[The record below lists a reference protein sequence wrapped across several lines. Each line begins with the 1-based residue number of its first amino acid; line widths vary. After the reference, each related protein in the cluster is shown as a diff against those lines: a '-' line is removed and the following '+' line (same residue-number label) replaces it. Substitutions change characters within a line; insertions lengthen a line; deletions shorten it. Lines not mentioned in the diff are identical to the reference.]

1 MYRLLLLAI
10 VAIGLAPGT
19 LIRTP
24 TGLRSD
30 VAVVTITPVTARE
43 GVEGALTLTG
53 AWELSSAHGWFGGF
67 SALVAS
73 GPDSVIAG
81 SDRGWLLD
89 LDLSGTAPAAVP
101 GSFRFIGQRV
111 NAREE
116 IVDLEAL
123 ARDPATGTLWAA
135 FENFN
140 LVTRIAADG
149 TRANRKPP
157 AMRDWSMNSGPETM
171 VRLADGRFLIIA
183 EGEQQSG
190 RADRPALL
198 FAGDPLASPRPPLAF
213 RFLPEPGYDPVDAT
227 QLPDGRMLIL
237 LRRVTYA
244 IPAEFSTAIALADPA
259 AIRPGKPWR
268 ARLIQRL
275 SGEVFGDNFEGIA
288 FIPDPAN
295 PARGAVWVIADD
307 NFSAFQRNLLV
318 RFRWNGPT
326 PRPTSPTS
334 HQ

>member
-24 TGLRSD
+24 TALRSD
-30 VAVVTITPVTARE
+30 GAVVTVTPVTARE
-43 GVEGALTLTG
+43 GVEGPLALTG

-73 GPDSVIAG
+73 GPDSLIAG

-89 LDLSGTAPAAVP
+89 LDLSGPAPTAMP
-101 GSFRFIGQRV
+101 GSFRFIGERV
-111 NAREE
+111 SDREE
-116 IVDLEAL
+116 IVDLESL

-135 FENFN
+135 FEDFN

-149 TRANRKPP
+149 TRANRMPP
-157 AMRDWSMNSGPETM
+157 EMRGWSKNSGPETM
-171 VRLADGRFLIIA
+171 ARLADGRFLIIA
-183 EGEQQSG
+183 EGKDQSAM
-190 RADRPALL
+190 ADRPALM
-198 FAGDPLASPRPPLAF
+198 FAGDPVGSRSPPLTF
-213 RFLPEPGYDPVDAT
+213 RFVPEPGYDPVDAT
-227 QLPDGRMLIL
+227 QLPDGRLLIL

-244 IPAEFSTAIALADPA
+244 IPAEFDTAIVLADPA
-259 AIRPGKPWR
+259 TIRLGKPWR
-268 ARLIQRL
+268 AQVIQRL

-288 FIPDPAN
+288 FVPDPAD

-318 RFRWNGPT
+318 RFGWDGAVIP
-326 PRPTSPTS
+326 
-334 HQ
+334 

>member
-30 VAVVTITPVTARE
+30 VAVVAVTPVTSRE

-53 AWELSSAHGWFGGF
+53 AWELTSAHGWFGGF

-73 GPDSVIAG
+73 GPDSLIAG

-89 LDLSGTAPAAVP
+89 LDVSGETPSAVP
-101 GSFRFIGQRV
+101 GSFRFVGERV
-111 NAREE
+111 SAREE

-123 ARDPATGTLWAA
+123 ARDPGTGTLWAA

-140 LVTRIAADG
+140 LVTRIDADG
-149 TRANRKPP
+149 RRASRKPG
-157 AMRDWSMNSGPETM
+157 AMRKWSRNSGPETM
-171 VRLADGRFLIIA
+171 ERLADGRFLILA
-183 EGEQQSG
+183 EGAERSSM
-190 RADRPALL
+190 ADRPALL
-198 FAGDPLASPRPPLAF
+198 FASDPLASPRPPLAF
-213 RFLPEPGYDPVDAT
+213 RFVPEPGYDPVDAT
-227 QLPDGRMLIL
+227 QLPDGRLLIL
-237 LRRVTYA
+237 LRRVAYS

-259 AIRPGKPWR
+259 LIRPGKPWR
-268 ARLIQRL
+268 ARVIQRL

-288 FIPDPAN
+288 FIPDPAD
-295 PARGAVWVIADD
+295 PARGAVWVVADD
-307 NFSAFQRNLLV
+307 NFSAFQRNLLL
-318 RFRWNGPT
+318 RFAWDGAAIP
-326 PRPTSPTS
+326 
-334 HQ
+334 

>member
-1 MYRLLLLAI
+1 
-10 VAIGLAPGT
+10 VK
-19 LIRTP
+19 
-24 TGLRSD
+24 
-30 VAVVTITPVTARE
+30 
-43 GVEGALTLTG
+43 
-53 AWELSSAHGWFGGF
+53 
-67 SALVAS
+67 
-73 GPDSVIAG
+73 
-81 SDRGWLLD
+81 
-89 LDLSGTAPAAVP
+89 
-101 GSFRFIGQRV
+101 
-111 NAREE
+111 AREE

-140 LVTRIAADG
+140 LVTRINADG
-149 TRANRKPP
+149 TRINRKPP

-190 RADRPALL
+190 GADRPALV
-198 FAGDPLASPRPPLAF
+198 FAGDPVANPRPSLTF
-213 RFLPEPGYDPVDAT
+213 RFVPEPGYDPVDAT
-227 QLPDGRMLIL
+227 QLPDGRLLIL

-244 IPAEFSTAIALADPA
+244 IPAEFDTAIALADPA
-259 AIRPGKPWR
+259 TIGPGKRWR
-268 ARLIQRL
+268 ARVIQRL

-318 RFRWNGPT
+318 RFAWDSAAIP
-326 PRPTSPTS
+326 
-334 HQ
+334 

>member
-30 VAVVTITPVTARE
+30 IAVVAITPVANRE
-43 GVEGALTLTG
+43 GVEGALALTG

-67 SALVAS
+67 SGLVAS
-73 GPDSVIAG
+73 GPDSLIAG
-81 SDRGWLLD
+81 SDRGWLLN
-89 LDLSGTAPAAVP
+89 LDLSGSAPAGVP

-140 LVTRIAADG
+140 LVTRIDADG
-149 TRANRKPP
+149 TRTSRRPP
-157 AMRDWSMNSGPETM
+157 AIRDWSMNSGPETM
-171 VRLADGRFLIIA
+171 ARLADGRFLIIA
-183 EGEQQSG
+183 EGEDQSG

-198 FAGDPLASPRPPLAF
+198 FAGDPLASSRPPLAF
-213 RFLPEPGYDPVDAT
+213 RFVPEPGYDPVDAT
-227 QLPDGRMLIL
+227 QLPDGRILIL
-237 LRRVTYA
+237 LRRVTYS
-244 IPAEFSTAIALADPA
+244 IPAEFGTAIALADPA
-259 AIRPGKPWR
+259 AIRPGQPWR
-268 ARLIQRL
+268 ARVIQRL
-275 SGEVFGDNFEGIA
+275 SGAVFGDNFEGIA
-288 FIPDPAN
+288 FIPDPADS
-295 PARGAVWVIADD
+295 ARGAVWVIADD

-318 RFRWNGPT
+318 RFAWDGAAVP
-326 PRPTSPTS
+326 
-334 HQ
+334 